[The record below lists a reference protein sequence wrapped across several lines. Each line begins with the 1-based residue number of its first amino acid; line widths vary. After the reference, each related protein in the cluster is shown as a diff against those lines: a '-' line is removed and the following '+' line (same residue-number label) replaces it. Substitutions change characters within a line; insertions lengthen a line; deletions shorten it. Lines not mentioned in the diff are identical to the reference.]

1 MAMTKLRKKEVSR
14 IKSYYTRRMKT
25 IQTEAMAAAQRD
37 TRKNVSGQIRSL
49 KGKLVEELAGEIL
62 KSACKELGIDMS
74 RVRIERKFHVE
85 TGISNPNYIGT
96 LEPEVAEHVAANIAD
111 MVVDLEVDMVLL
123 VDGKLVLGVECKSF
137 TEKTMFG
144 RAVKDAAI
152 LYKYHPNKKYIV
164 LQLENALG
172 GDYAH
177 NKEVCLGS
185 VPAHVAMSDHPE
197 IEIEVCTLLD
207 GYRNSNR
214 PIHREKFYKEISTY
228 KLNRT
233 LDQFEEAITANLKA
247 LPQKRFYHYNYSYI
261 N

>member
-25 IQTEAMAAAQRD
+25 IQTEAMAATQRD
-37 TRKNVSGQIRSL
+37 ARKNVGGQIRHL

-62 KSACKELGIDMS
+62 ISACKELDIDMS
-74 RVRIERKFHVE
+74 RVKIERKFKVG
-85 TGISNPNYIGT
+85 TGITDPNYIGA
-96 LEPEVAEHVAANIAD
+96 LPPEVAEYVAANIAD

-123 VDGKLVLGVECKSF
+123 IDGKLVLGVECKSF

-152 LYKYHPNKKYIV
+152 LYKYHPNRRYII

-177 NKEVCLGS
+177 NKEVYLGS
-185 VPAHVAMSDHPE
+185 APAHVAMSDHPE
-197 IEIEVCTLLD
+197 LEIEICTLLD
-207 GYRNSNR
+207 GRRTSTR
-214 PIHREKFYKEISTY
+214 PIHEERYYKEISTY

-233 LDQFEEAITANLKA
+233 LDKFEEAITTNLKA
-247 LPQKRFYHYNYSYI
+247 LPQRRIYQYNYSYI
-261 N
+261 T